1 MKSKTLYGIIA
12 FFLFFAFISEGWSDD
27 ERYPIMR
34 PDRDTLHRWIE
45 SYENAPRAFIDE
57 KLMKKMPFTES
68 VNLLSHLQY
77 TPNERQQGICGNC
90 WAWAG
95 TGVMEIALDVQEY
108 IKDRLSIQYVNSCFE
123 VEFGL
128 DGMYACCGGSLDDFA
143 TIYTDAGQVIPWSN
157 TNASYQDASKSCPI
171 DYSNASDVSCEDIS
185 ITPSYPITS
194 ITAMTVTTQGI
205 SQDTAIA
212 NIKNVLNQNKGIFFG
227 FFLPNNNDWADFY
240 DFWNN
245 DSESDVFNYDYS
257 CGHTWVDFEGGGH
270 AVLIVGYNDD
280 DPGNRYWIALNSWGT
295 ASGGRPNGLFQIDMD
310 IDYDCYFYCPPG
322 GLYPEGNYSSLL
334 FQTLDVEFAGSAT
347 TTTTTIDPNAT
358 TTTTMDPNATTTT
371 TIEETTTT
379 TSIPLEEMPDLKPC
393 GLSGW
398 SYPIIPS
405 SKQGTNTYDP
415 ATDVLKPSPS
425 MTYVDFALC
434 NEGNGDAEG
443 SFTTLY
449 IDDVEIFT
457 QEVAVE
463 GKSSRAWLDEQFSL
477 AEGEH
482 TLKLVVDVNDDIE
495 EADES
500 NNAFEMSFIWGTKKW
515 PALYREMLGI
525 DYQADVHSLRNFRDK
540 VLIPHKRS
548 RAYVGMLYKISAQIA
563 ALLLEDKDLKV
574 ETAETIEQ
582 LLPEITCLLDG
593 EEAVI
598 SPRTV
603 AAIERLLDKYEVK
616 AGPAV
621 KLTIR
626 KLKEEIKEGE
636 IFNQLGIKVE

>member
-1 MKSKTLYGIIA
+1 MCIME
-12 FFLFFAFISEGWSDD
+12 FISKKSTLILVSCLFLWISVAVKSASGW
-27 ERYPIMR
+27 ELEVLQKR
-34 PDRDTLHRWIE
+34 LQEKGARWTAGE
-45 SYENAPRAFIDE
+45 TS
-57 KLMKKMPFTES
+57 
-68 VNLLSHLQY
+68 LSHLSPEEFKQMLGLKLHKEFSVISRESKRLKGVKPQALPSSLDWRDYNGGNWITPIKNQQSCGSCYAFGTLAAMETLIRLHQSDPDLEIDLSEQY
-77 TPNERQQGICGNC
+77 IVSCGPAGERYGDPYG
-90 WAWAG
+90 G
-95 TGVMEIALDVQEY
+95 
-108 IKDRLSIQYVNSCFE
+108 
-123 VEFGL
+123 
-128 DGMYACCGGSLDDFA
+128 CGGNFSDYVSEFLVSPGVPDEVCFPYDD
-143 TIYTDAGQVIPWSN
+143 GQTMGTEP
-157 TNASYQDASKSCPI
+157 
-171 DYSNASDVSCEDIS
+171 
-185 ITPSYPITS
+185 
-194 ITAMTVTTQGI
+194 
-205 SQDTAIA
+205 
-212 NIKNVLNQNKGIFFG
+212 
-227 FFLPNNNDWADFY
+227 
-240 DFWNN
+240 
-245 DSESDVFNYDYS
+245 S
-257 CGHTWVDFEGGGH
+257 CGGACGDMALRVERISSWSHINLSSVDYYIPDPSEIKEVLVNKPVPCSFFVYEDFKSYAGGVYEPLEDQVPLGGH
-270 AVLIVGYNDD
+270 MVCIVGYDD
-280 DPGNRYWIALNSWGT
+280 SQSCWIVKNSWGT
-295 ASGGRPNGLFQIDMD
+295 GWGEGGFFRIAYSQMSD
-310 IDYDCYFYCPPG
+310 
-322 GLYPEGNYSSLL
+322 SSLTMFGL
-334 FQTLDVEFAGSAT
+334 EALDFNYGEST

-358 TTTTMDPNATTTT
+358 TTTTMDPHATTTT
-371 TIEETTTT
+371 TTAETTTT
-379 TSIPLEEMPDLKPC
+379 TTIPLEEMPDLEPC

-415 ATDVLKPSPS
+415 ATDVLKPSPN

-457 QEVAVE
+457 QEVVVE

-477 AEGEH
+477 AGGEH

-548 RAYVGMLYKISAQIA
+548 RAYVGMLYKNSAQIA
-563 ALLLEDKDLKV
+563 ALLLKDKDLKV

>member
-12 FFLFFAFISEGWSDD
+12 LFLFFAFISEGWSDD

-57 KLMKKMPFTES
+57 KLMKKMPFAEP

-194 ITAMTVTTQGI
+194 ITAMTVATQGI

-212 NIKNVLNQNKGIFFG
+212 NIKNVLNQNKGVFFG
-227 FFLPNNNDWADFY
+227 FFLPNNSDWANFY

-245 DSESDVFNYDYS
+245 DSESDVFNYNYS
-257 CGHTWVDFEGGGH
+257 CGNTWVDFEGGGH
-270 AVLIVGYNDD
+270 AVLIAGYNDD

-295 ASGGRPNGLFQIDMD
+295 ASGGRPNGFFRIDMD

-334 FQTLDVEFAGSAT
+334 FQTLDVEFAGGAT

-358 TTTTMDPNATTTT
+358 TTTTTAETTTTT
-371 TIEETTTT
+371 TI
-379 TSIPLEEMPDLKPC
+379 PLEEMSDLEPC

-405 SKQGTNTYDP
+405 SKQGTNTYNP

-500 NNAFEMSFIWGTKKW
+500 NNTFEMSFIWGDKKW

-540 VLIPHKRS
+540 VLIPQKRS
-548 RAYVGMLYKISAQIA
+548 RAYVGMLYKNSAQIVE
-563 ALLLEDKDLKV
+563 LLLKDKDLKV

-582 LLPEITCLLDG
+582 LLPEITCLLEG
-593 EEAVI
+593 EEAGI